1 MALITLGLSHH
12 STPIDLR
19 ERMAFAEADLPE
31 ALARLRAVSGVS
43 EAAILSTC
51 NRTELFAVTDPEAQA
66 RLLDWWRQER
76 QIEAATLTPH
86 VYTHQDRASVIH
98 TLRVA
103 SGLDS
108 MVLGEPQILGQ
119 MKQSFALATHAA
131 SLGPILSRLFQ
142 HAFAVA
148 KLVRSQ
154 TDIGAHPV
162 SVAYAAVQIARR
174 IFEDLKGQTVL
185 LIGAGEMVSLVAR
198 YLQQQ
203 GVGQL
208 IVANRSID
216 RAEALAAEVGG
227 RAVPLDALPEVLP
240 AADFVVSSTAS
251 RDPIIRFDLMK
262 QVLRSRRRRPVFMI
276 DLAVPRD
283 IEPRISTLDDV
294 YLYTIDDLRNVVAE
308 NRRLR
313 EDAARQAES
322 LIETQAQVFTRWL
335 DARDAGDTI
344 RELRA
349 QADRHREA
357 VLARAERRLV
367 NGEDPMA
374 VMRFVADTLSNK
386 LMHAPVSRLRQA
398 DGVELA
404 VLLNSAQRLFDLESV
419 SAAEPATPQD
429 PAPLAGPAQGGVID

>member
-31 ALARLRAVSGVS
+31 ALAQLRAQPGVS

-51 NRTELFAVTDPEAQA
+51 NRTELFAVTEHEQSPA
-66 RLLDWWRQER
+66 LLSWWRGIR
-76 QIEAATLTPH
+76 RVDDALLTPH
-86 VYTHQDRASVIH
+86 VYTHRDRASVVHI
-98 TLRVA
+98 LRVA

-119 MKQSFALATHAA
+119 MKQSFALANHVE

-162 SVAYAAVQIARR
+162 SVAYAAVQMARR
-174 IFEDLKGQTVL
+174 IFEDLKGQTAL

-208 IVANRSID
+208 VVANRSVE
-216 RAEALAAEVGG
+216 RAEALATEVGG
-227 RAVPLDALPEVLP
+227 RAVPLDALSEVLP
-240 AADFVVSSTAS
+240 TADFVVSSTAS
-251 RDPIIRFDLMK
+251 REPIIRFEAMK
-262 QVLRSRRRRPVFMI
+262 QALRGRRRRPVFMI

-283 IEPRISTLDDV
+283 IEPRVGTLEDV

-313 EDAARQAES
+313 EDAAREAEA

-335 DARDAGDTI
+335 EARDAADTI
-344 RELRA
+344 RDLRA
-349 QADRHREA
+349 QADRHRDD
-357 VLARAERRLV
+357 VLAKAERRLA
-367 NGEDPMA
+367 NGEPPA
-374 VMRFVADTLSNK
+374 SVMRFVAETLANK
-386 LMHAPVSRLRQA
+386 LLHPPLSHLRAA
-398 DGVELA
+398 DGVEQA
-404 VLLNSAQRLFDLESV
+404 MLLNVVRSLYDLDREDPG
-419 SAAEPATPQD
+419 ETP
-429 PAPLAGPAQGGVID
+429 

>member
-31 ALARLRAVSGVS
+31 ALARLRTLPGVS

-51 NRTELFAVTDPEAQA
+51 NRTELFAVTEGETAPP
-66 RLLDWWRQER
+66 LLDWWRQER
-76 QIEAATLTPH
+76 QMDAALLTPH
-86 VYTHQDRASVIH
+86 VYTHHDRASVVH

-119 MKQSFALATHAA
+119 MKQSFALANNVE

-162 SVAYAAVQIARR
+162 SVAYAAVQMARR
-174 IFEDLKGQTVL
+174 IFEDLKGQTAL

-208 IVANRSID
+208 IVANRSLD
-216 RAEALAAEVGG
+216 RAAALAAEVGG

-240 AADFVVSSTAS
+240 RADFVVSSTAS
-251 RDPIIRFDLMK
+251 REPIIRFEAMK
-262 QVLRSRRRRPVFMI
+262 QALRGRRRRPVFMI

-283 IEPRISTLDDV
+283 IEPRIGTLDDV

-313 EDAARQAES
+313 EDAAQQAER

-335 DARDAGDTI
+335 EARDAADTI
-344 RELRA
+344 RALRA
-349 QADRHREA
+349 QAERHREE
-357 VLARAERRLV
+357 VLARADRRLA
-367 NGEDPMA
+367 NGESAAA
-374 VMRFVADTLSNK
+374 VLRFVAEALSNK
-386 LMHAPVSRLRQA
+386 LLHAPVSRLRQA

-404 VLLNSAQRLFDLESV
+404 LLLNSAQRLFDLDPPPAGASDD
-419 SAAEPATPQD
+419 EP
-429 PAPLAGPAQGGVID
+429 GS